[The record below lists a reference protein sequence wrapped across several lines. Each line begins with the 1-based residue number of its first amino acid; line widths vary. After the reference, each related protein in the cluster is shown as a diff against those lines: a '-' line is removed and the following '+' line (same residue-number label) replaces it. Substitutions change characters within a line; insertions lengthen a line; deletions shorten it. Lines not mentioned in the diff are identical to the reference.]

1 MNTNDAYIL
10 VRGNIFIID
19 HNLTQVAFENCSPL
33 TKCITKIDGT
43 TINDAEDLDLV
54 LFMYNL
60 PEYTSNYSDQTG
72 SLWF

>member
-1 MNTNDAYIL
+1 MNINDAYIL
-10 VRGNIFIID
+10 VRGNITIID
-19 HNLTQVAFENCSPL
+19 HNLTQVAFENCAPP

-54 LFMYNL
+54 MLMYNL
-60 PEYTSNYSDQTG
+60 PEYTSNFSDLTD